1 MVGSIFIRTFVLA
14 MRKEL
19 ADLNQR
25 KKIKLINLLNTQ
37 IMSQKFIKVKNNNLR
52 STAYGKWFA
61 QAVYDKNFVETKQL
75 AEFIQTQASVKR
87 SDIIAV
93 LDELGSAMK
102 HFFEMGQKVRLDGIG
117 IFRVGF
123 SSIGVSKMEDL
134 GAQNITT
141 RRVIF
146 IPETT
151 RIVTGQTHRA
161 DGTVVQKYTN
171 AKQLL
176 RDVLFEE
183 AHENAVGIE
192 KTNAQ
197 EGGE

>member
-1 MVGSIFIRTFVLA
+1 
-14 MRKEL
+14 
-19 ADLNQR
+19 
-25 KKIKLINLLNTQ
+25 
-37 IMSQKFIKVKNNNLR
+37 MSQKFIKVQNKNLR
-52 STAYGKWFA
+52 SNAFGKWYA
-61 QAVYDKNFVETKQL
+61 QAVYDKKFVETKQL

-93 LDELGSAMK
+93 LDELGAAMK

-123 SSIGVSKMEDL
+123 SSIGVSKPEDV

-151 RIVTGQTHRA
+151 RIVTGQSQRSN
-161 DGTVVQKYTN
+161 GTIAQKYAN
-171 AKQLL
+171 AKMLVK
-176 RDVLFEE
+176 DVTFEE
-183 AHENAVGIE
+183 THENAVAVE
-192 KTNAQ
+192 NTNAQ